1 MHEWRQWLAPGVVVT
16 VVLAM
21 GSLQRA
27 DMRELNNRMDQVN
40 VSTATLTRSY
50 KSAPCGAVAARQG
63 EGAAR
68 CPPKRIEP

>member
-1 MHEWRQWLAPGVVVT
+1 MHEWGQWLVPGVVVT
-16 VVLAM
+16 VVLAVC
-21 GSLQRA
+21 SLQRA
-27 DMRELNNRMDQVN
+27 DIREFNNRMDQVN

-50 KSAPCGAVAARQG
+50 KSAPRGAPAARQG